1 MKTRVLSAI
10 VMILIAFPLLI
21 IGGEAF
27 SVFMSLLAVLG
38 LYELIHIRESVRKF
52 PFLIKVFAYLLVI
65 FLAMNNFDS
74 IEFVCNLDYRVMS
87 FVIFAFLASMI
98 FIKDREKYNSSD
110 ALFLIGSVL
119 FVGLSFNLMT
129 ITRNYDIKYV
139 IYLLLIT
146 TMTDSFALFTGMFIG
161 KNKLAPTISPKK
173 TIEGFVGG
181 ALMGTFIAT
190 SFYVTV
196 INQNCSLVLVIF
208 ITLFLSCIGQ
218 LGDLVFSSIKR
229 EYGMKDFSNLIP
241 GHGGILDRFDSLIF
255 AFLAFI
261 LVLGII

>member
-1 MKTRVLSAI
+1 MYDI
-10 VMILIAFPLLI
+10 VEYYVYTQNDVCLEIKSILKDNDY
-21 IGGEAF
+21 
-27 SVFMSLLAVLG
+27 VLG

-52 PFLIKVFAYLLVI
+52 PFLIKVYAYLLVI

-119 FVGLSFNLMT
+119 FVGLSFNLIT
-129 ITRNYDIKYV
+129 ITRNYDI
-139 IYLLLIT
+139 
-146 TMTDSFALFTGMFIG
+146 ALFTGMFIG
-161 KNKLAPTISPKK
+161 KNKLAPTISPNK

-255 AFLAFI
+255 VFLAFI

>member
-21 IGGEAF
+21 IGGEEF
-27 SVFMSLLAVLG
+27 SVFMALLAVLG

-98 FIKDREKYNSSD
+98 FIKDREKYNSSY

-119 FVGLSFNLMT
+119 FVGLSFNLMI

-139 IYLLLIT
+139 IYLLQNISYHTDFNFFYFNYIIKCTVKIT
-146 TMTDSFALFTGMFIG
+146 T
-161 KNKLAPTISPKK
+161 KLYKHLHRHI
-173 TIEGFVGG
+173 FV
-181 ALMGTFIAT
+181 MPHF
-190 SFYVTV
+190 
-196 INQNCSLVLVIF
+196 
-208 ITLFLSCIGQ
+208 
-218 LGDLVFSSIKR
+218 
-229 EYGMKDFSNLIP
+229 
-241 GHGGILDRFDSLIF
+241 
-255 AFLAFI
+255 
-261 LVLGII
+261 